1 MIGVFVC
8 LCVWCVYRFTENKEN
23 VSFEREP
30 NVQRLRRVG
39 SLVLKRNR
47 PDGPGWEGG
56 GSGEIY
62 LEKQDRAGSYRAT
75 HGRQRSLGS
84 TLRAVGSH

>member
-1 MIGVFVC
+1 M
-8 LCVWCVYRFTENKEN
+8 WCVYRFTENQAN
-23 VSFEREP
+23 VSFEREQ

-39 SLVLKRNR
+39 SVVPKRNR
-47 PDGPGWEGG
+47 PDGPGWEGS

-84 TLRAVGSH
+84 TIRAMGSH